1 MLEDGVPAC
10 AGLEPDVEDVHLFAE
25 LFVAAD
31 GQAVSLG
38 RSVGGFV
45 AVPGVGAFF
54 FEEIDDGLVDGLV
67 VEGLVAL
74 VAEEDG
80 DGDAPDALA
89 GDAPVGAGGDHVGDA
104 LFAPGGVPDDLLDLV
119 EGALAEGGCGAFG
132 GDHGGFHADEPL
144 LGGAD
149 DDGVVAAPAVRV
161 GVLEGG
167 GAEEA
172 PFSLRSSMM
181 TGLDLKTV
189 RSS

>member
-1 MLEDGVPAC
+1 MLLLMALSLS
-10 AGLEPDVEDVHLFAE
+10 GLA
-25 LFVAAD
+25 
-31 GQAVSLG
+31 
-38 RSVGGFV
+38 
-45 AVPGVGAFF
+45 
-54 FEEIDDGLVDGLV
+54 
-67 VEGLVAL
+67 AL

-119 EGALAEGGCGAFG
+119 EGALAEGGVGAFG
-132 GDHGGFHADEPL
+132 RDHRGFHADEPL

-167 GAEEA
+167 GAEECAFFFEEFDDDGVGFEDGEAFVGLGVPPPPNA
-172 PFSLRSSMM
+172 PVLRWRPALSTYWIS
-181 TGLDLKTV
+181 G
-189 RSS
+189 RS